1 MSRFINSVKKLYFI
15 FIGFYF
21 FGVARMKT
29 KIVRTKVLLMLG
41 FAGLFMLVSTSM
53 IEAASSQVSYRPQMP
68 LGLDDEA
75 FKIPK
80 DNLMT
85 KEKVEL
91 GRLLF
96 FDKRLSANN
105 TIACANCHIPALAF
119 TDGQPVSTGINN
131 QQGGRSAPTAIN
143 RGFSTA
149 QFWDGRAATL
159 EDQSIGPFA
168 NLIEH
173 GFVSHDQLID
183 KINTI
188 QGYKKLFNDIYG
200 VDRLTKE
207 NVGRAIASFQRTLIS
222 GNSPFDKFDY
232 DGDQK
237 AISESAKRG
246 KNLFFDKAR
255 CNLCHMGVNFSDEKF
270 HNIGIGWD
278 ASDTLDLGR
287 YRVSKSEKDLGAF
300 KTPTLREISKT
311 APYMHD
317 GRFATLEDVIDH
329 YNKGGVKNPFL
340 DNQIVPLDLSKEEIK
355 DLIAMLRSLE
365 GEGWQHVKAP
375 TEFPQ

>member
-1 MSRFINSVKKLYFI
+1 MTRKVFEVK
-15 FIGFYF
+15 
-21 FGVARMKT
+21 
-29 KIVRTKVLLMLG
+29 VRWVSALV
-41 FAGLFMLVSTSM
+41 GLFFLVSTPM
-53 IEAASSQVSYRPQMP
+53 VYGATSQVSYRPEMP

-75 FKIPK
+75 FKVPA
-80 DNLMT
+80 DNPIT

-105 TIACANCHIPALAF
+105 TIACASCHIPALAF
-119 TDGQPVSTGINN
+119 TDGQPVSTGINS
-131 QQGGRSAPTAIN
+131 QQGGRSAPTTIN

-173 GFVSHDQLID
+173 GFASHDELIK
-183 KINTI
+183 KINSI
-188 QGYKKLFNDIYG
+188 KGYKKLFSDVYG
-200 VDRLTKE
+200 ESKLTKE
-207 NVGRAIASFQRTLIS
+207 NVGRAIAAFQRTLIS
-222 GNSPFDKFDY
+222 GNSPFDRFDY

-255 CNLCHMGVNFSDEKF
+255 CNLCHMGTNFSDEKF

-278 ASDTLDLGR
+278 DSDTLDLGR
-287 YRVSKSEKDLGAF
+287 YRVSKNEKDLGAF
-300 KTPTLREISKT
+300 KTPTLREITKT

-317 GRFATLEDVIDH
+317 GRFATLEDVIKH

-340 DNQIVPLDLSKEEIK
+340 DNQVIPLNLSDSEIK
-355 DLIAMLRSLE
+355 DLLSMLRSLE
-365 GEGWQHVKAP
+365 GEGWQHVKTP

>member
-1 MSRFINSVKKLYFI
+1 MTRKVFEIKVRWVSVL
-15 FIGFYF
+15 
-21 FGVARMKT
+21 V
-29 KIVRTKVLLMLG
+29 
-41 FAGLFMLVSTSM
+41 GLFFLVSTPM
-53 IEAASSQVSYRPQMP
+53 VYGATSQVSYRPEMP

-75 FKIPK
+75 FKVPA
-80 DNLMT
+80 DNPIT

-105 TIACANCHIPALAF
+105 TIACASCHIPALAF
-119 TDGQPVSTGINN
+119 TDGQPVSTGINS

-173 GFVSHDQLID
+173 GFASHDELIK
-183 KINTI
+183 KINSI
-188 QGYKKLFNDIYG
+188 KGYKKLFSDVYG
-200 VDRLTKE
+200 KKKLTKE
-207 NVGRAIASFQRTLIS
+207 NVGRAIAAFQRTLIS
-222 GNSPFDKFDY
+222 GNSPFDRFDY

-255 CNLCHMGVNFSDEKF
+255 CNLCHMGTNFSDEKF

-278 ASDTLDLGR
+278 DSDTLDLGR
-287 YRVSKSEKDLGAF
+287 YRVSKNEKDLGAF
-300 KTPTLREISKT
+300 KTPTLREITKT

-317 GRFATLEDVIDH
+317 GRFATLEDVIKH
-329 YNKGGVKNPFL
+329 YNEGGVKNPFL
-340 DNQIVPLDLSKEEIK
+340 DNQVIPLNLSDSEIK
-355 DLIAMLRSLE
+355 DLLSMLRSLE

>member
-1 MSRFINSVKKLYFI
+1 MFENIFFKKALIASICGFICLPILIMSP
-15 FIGFYF
+15 
-21 FGVARMKT
+21 
-29 KIVRTKVLLMLG
+29 ML
-41 FAGLFMLVSTSM
+41 AN
-53 IEAASSQVSYRPQMP
+53 AASQESYELKIP
-68 LGLDDEA
+68 LGLDEEA
-75 FKIPK
+75 FKVPQ
-80 DNLMT
+80 DNPMT
-85 KEKVEL
+85 KEKIEL

-105 TIACANCHIPALAF
+105 TIACASCHIPSLAF

-143 RGFSTA
+143 RGFSKA

-173 GFVSHDQLID
+173 GFTSHDELIK
-183 KINTI
+183 KINSI
-188 QGYKKLFNDIYG
+188 KGYKKLFSDIYG
-200 VDRLTKE
+200 INKLTKE
-207 NVGRAIASFQRTLIS
+207 NVGRAIASFQRTLVS
-222 GNSPFDKFDY
+222 GNSPFDRFDY
-232 DGDQK
+232 DGDQG

-246 KNLFFDKAR
+246 KKLFFDKAR
-255 CNLCHMGVNFSDEKF
+255 CNLCHMGTNFSDEQF

-278 ASDTLDLGR
+278 DSDTLDLGR
-287 YRVSKSEKDLGAF
+287 YRVSKSEKDIGAF
-300 KTPTLREISKT
+300 KTPTLREITKT

-317 GRFATLEDVIDH
+317 GRFATLKDVIAH
-329 YNKGGVKNPFL
+329 YNEGGIKNPFL
-340 DNQIVPLDLSKEEIK
+340 DNQIIPLKLSDSEKN

>member
-1 MSRFINSVKKLYFI
+1 MRRYQDMMGKMLRIKVRWISV
-15 FIGFYF
+15 
-21 FGVARMKT
+21 
-29 KIVRTKVLLMLG
+29 
-41 FAGLFMLVSTSM
+41 FAGLFFLTS
-53 IEAASSQVSYRPQMP
+53 IPIVHGATSQVSYRPEMP

-75 FKIPK
+75 FKVPA
-80 DNLMT
+80 DNPIT

-105 TIACANCHIPALAF
+105 TIACASCHIPALAF
-119 TDGQPVSTGINN
+119 TDGQPVSTGINS

-149 QFWDGRAATL
+149 QFWDGRAGTL

-173 GFVSHDQLID
+173 GFTSHDELIK
-183 KINTI
+183 KINSI
-188 QGYKKLFNDIYG
+188 KGYKKLFSDIYG
-200 VDRLTKE
+200 ENKLTKE

-222 GNSPFDKFDY
+222 GNSPFDRFDY

-255 CNLCHMGVNFSDEKF
+255 CNLCHMGTNFSDEKF

-278 ASDTLDLGR
+278 DSDTLDLGR
-287 YRVSKSEKDLGAF
+287 YRVSKNEKDLGAF
-300 KTPTLREISKT
+300 KTPTLREITKT

-317 GRFATLEDVIDH
+317 GRFATLEAVIKH
-329 YNKGGVKNPFL
+329 YNEGGVKNPFL
-340 DNQIVPLDLSKEEIK
+340 DNQIIPLNLSDSEIK
-355 DLIAMLRSLE
+355 DLLSMLRSLE
-365 GEGWQHVKAP
+365 GEGWQHAKAP

>member
-1 MSRFINSVKKLYFI
+1 MTRKVFEIKVRWVSVL
-15 FIGFYF
+15 
-21 FGVARMKT
+21 V
-29 KIVRTKVLLMLG
+29 
-41 FAGLFMLVSTSM
+41 GLFFLVSTPM
-53 IEAASSQVSYRPQMP
+53 VYGATSQVSYRPEMP

-75 FKIPK
+75 FKVPA
-80 DNLMT
+80 DNPIT

-91 GRLLF
+91 GRFLF

-105 TIACANCHIPALAF
+105 TIACASCHIPALAF
-119 TDGQPVSTGINN
+119 TDGQPVSTGINS

-173 GFVSHDQLID
+173 GFASHDELIK
-183 KINTI
+183 KINSI
-188 QGYKKLFNDIYG
+188 KGYKKLFSDVYG
-200 VDRLTKE
+200 ESKLTKE
-207 NVGRAIASFQRTLIS
+207 NVGRAIAAFQRTLIS
-222 GNSPFDKFDY
+222 GNSPFDRFDY

-255 CNLCHMGVNFSDEKF
+255 CNLCHMGTNFSDEKF

-278 ASDTLDLGR
+278 DSDTLDLGR
-287 YRVSKSEKDLGAF
+287 YRVSKNEKDLGAF
-300 KTPTLREISKT
+300 KTPTLREITKT

-317 GRFATLEDVIDH
+317 GRFATLEDVIKH

-340 DNQIVPLDLSKEEIK
+340 DNQVIPLNLSDSEIK
-355 DLIAMLRSLE
+355 DLLSMLRSLE
-365 GEGWQHVKAP
+365 GEGWQHVKTP

>member
-1 MSRFINSVKKLYFI
+1 MTR
-15 FIGFYF
+15 
-21 FGVARMKT
+21 
-29 KIVRTKVLLMLG
+29 KVLEIKVRWVSVLV
-41 FAGLFMLVSTSM
+41 GLFFLVSTPM
-53 IEAASSQVSYRPQMP
+53 VYGATSQVSYRPEMP

-75 FKIPK
+75 FKVPA
-80 DNLMT
+80 DNPIT

-105 TIACANCHIPALAF
+105 TIACASCHIPALAF
-119 TDGQPVSTGINN
+119 TDGQPVSTGINS

-173 GFVSHDQLID
+173 GFASHDELIK
-183 KINTI
+183 KINSI
-188 QGYKKLFNDIYG
+188 KGYKKLFSDVYG
-200 VDRLTKE
+200 KKKLTKE
-207 NVGRAIASFQRTLIS
+207 NVGRAIAAFQRTLIS
-222 GNSPFDKFDY
+222 GNSPFDRFDY

-255 CNLCHMGVNFSDEKF
+255 CNLCHMGTNFSDEKF

-278 ASDTLDLGR
+278 DSDTLDLGR
-287 YRVSKSEKDLGAF
+287 YRVSKNEKDLGAF
-300 KTPTLREISKT
+300 KTPTVREITKT

-317 GRFATLEDVIDH
+317 GRFATLEDVIKH

-340 DNQIVPLDLSKEEIK
+340 DNQVIPLNLSDLEIK
-355 DLIAMLRSLE
+355 DLLSMLRSLE

>member
-1 MSRFINSVKKLYFI
+1 MTRKVFEIKVRWVSVL
-15 FIGFYF
+15 
-21 FGVARMKT
+21 V
-29 KIVRTKVLLMLG
+29 
-41 FAGLFMLVSTSM
+41 GLFFLVSTPM
-53 IEAASSQVSYRPQMP
+53 VYGATSQVSYRPEMP

-75 FKIPK
+75 FKVPA
-80 DNLMT
+80 DNPIT

-105 TIACANCHIPALAF
+105 TIACASCHIPALAF
-119 TDGQPVSTGINN
+119 TDGQPVSTGINS

-173 GFVSHDQLID
+173 GFASHDELIK
-183 KINTI
+183 KINSI
-188 QGYKKLFNDIYG
+188 KGYKKLFSDVYG
-200 VDRLTKE
+200 ESNLTKE
-207 NVGRAIASFQRTLIS
+207 NVGRAIAAFQRTLIS
-222 GNSPFDKFDY
+222 GNSPFDRFDY

-255 CNLCHMGVNFSDEKF
+255 CNLCHMGTNFSDEKF

-278 ASDTLDLGR
+278 DSDTLDLGR
-287 YRVSKSEKDLGAF
+287 YRVSKNEKDLGAF
-300 KTPTLREISKT
+300 KTPTLREITKT

-317 GRFATLEDVIDH
+317 GRFATLEDVIKH

-340 DNQIVPLDLSKEEIK
+340 DNQVIPLNLSDLEIK
-355 DLIAMLRSLE
+355 DLLSMLRSLE

>member
-1 MSRFINSVKKLYFI
+1 MTR
-15 FIGFYF
+15 
-21 FGVARMKT
+21 
-29 KIVRTKVLLMLG
+29 KVLEIKVRWVSVLV
-41 FAGLFMLVSTSM
+41 GLFFLFSTPM
-53 IEAASSQVSYRPQMP
+53 VYGATSQVSYRPEMP

-75 FKIPK
+75 FKVPA
-80 DNLMT
+80 DNPIT

-105 TIACANCHIPALAF
+105 TIACASCHIPALAF
-119 TDGQPVSTGINN
+119 TDGQPVSTGINS

-173 GFVSHDQLID
+173 GFASHDELIK
-183 KINTI
+183 KINSI
-188 QGYKKLFNDIYG
+188 KGYKKLFSDVYG
-200 VDRLTKE
+200 KKKLTKE
-207 NVGRAIASFQRTLIS
+207 NVGRAIAAFQRTLIS
-222 GNSPFDKFDY
+222 GNSPFDRFDY

-255 CNLCHMGVNFSDEKF
+255 CNLCHMGTNFSDEKF

-278 ASDTLDLGR
+278 DSDTLDLGR
-287 YRVSKSEKDLGAF
+287 YRVSKNEKDLGAF
-300 KTPTLREISKT
+300 KTPTLREITKT

-317 GRFATLEDVIDH
+317 GRFATLEDVIKH

-340 DNQIVPLDLSKEEIK
+340 DNQVIPLNLSDLEIK
-355 DLIAMLRSLE
+355 DLLSMLRSLE

>member
-1 MSRFINSVKKLYFI
+1 MTR
-15 FIGFYF
+15 
-21 FGVARMKT
+21 
-29 KIVRTKVLLMLG
+29 KVLEIKVRWVSVLV
-41 FAGLFMLVSTSM
+41 GLFFLVSTPM
-53 IEAASSQVSYRPQMP
+53 VYGATSQVSYRPEMP

-75 FKIPK
+75 FKVPA
-80 DNLMT
+80 DNPIT

-105 TIACANCHIPALAF
+105 TIACASCHIPALAF
-119 TDGQPVSTGINN
+119 TDGQPVSTGINS

-173 GFVSHDQLID
+173 GFASHDELIK
-183 KINTI
+183 KINSI
-188 QGYKKLFNDIYG
+188 KGYKKLFSDVYG
-200 VDRLTKE
+200 KSKLTKE
-207 NVGRAIASFQRTLIS
+207 NVGRAIAAFQRTLIS
-222 GNSPFDKFDY
+222 GNSPFDRFDY

-255 CNLCHMGVNFSDEKF
+255 CNLCHMGTNFSDEKF

-278 ASDTLDLGR
+278 DSDTLDLGR
-287 YRVSKSEKDLGAF
+287 YRVSKNEKDLGAF
-300 KTPTLREISKT
+300 KTPTLREITKT

-317 GRFATLEDVIDH
+317 GRFATLEDVIKH

-340 DNQIVPLDLSKEEIK
+340 DNQVIPLNLSDLEIK
-355 DLIAMLRSLE
+355 DLLSMLRSLE

>member
-1 MSRFINSVKKLYFI
+1 MFYE
-15 FIGFYF
+15 FYF
-21 FGVARMKT
+21 FGEGRMKT
-29 KIVRTKVLLMLG
+29 KIVGIKVLSAFG
-41 FAGLFMLVSTSM
+41 FMGLFLLVSTSM
-53 IEAASSQVSYRPQMP
+53 IEAVSSQVSYRPEMP

-105 TIACANCHIPALAF
+105 TIACASCHIPALAF
-119 TDGQPVSTGINN
+119 TDGQSVSTGINN

-143 RGFSTA
+143 RGFSEA

-173 GFVSHDQLID
+173 GFVSHDQLIA
-183 KINTI
+183 KINSI
-188 QGYKKLFNDIYG
+188 QGYKKLFSDIYG
-200 VDRLTKE
+200 INNLTKE
-207 NVGRAIASFQRTLIS
+207 NVGRAIATFQRTLIS
-222 GNSPFDKFDY
+222 GNSPFDRFDY
-232 DGDQK
+232 NGDQD

-246 KNLFFDKAR
+246 KKLFFDKAR
-255 CNLCHMGVNFSDEKF
+255 CNLCHMGTNFSDEKF

-278 ASDTLDLGR
+278 ESDTLDLGR
-287 YRVSKSEKDLGAF
+287 YRVSKNEKDLGAF
-300 KTPTLREISKT
+300 KTPTLREISIT

-317 GRFATLEDVIDH
+317 GRFATLEDVVAH

-340 DNQIVPLDLSKEEIK
+340 DNQIIPLKLSEGEIK
-355 DLIAMLRSLE
+355 DLVAMLRSLE

-375 TEFPQ
+375 IEFPQ

>member
-1 MSRFINSVKKLYFI
+1 MTRKVFEIK
-15 FIGFYF
+15 
-21 FGVARMKT
+21 
-29 KIVRTKVLLMLG
+29 VRWVSALV
-41 FAGLFMLVSTSM
+41 GLFFLVSTPM
-53 IEAASSQVSYRPQMP
+53 VYGATSQVSYRPEMP

-75 FKIPK
+75 FKVPA
-80 DNLMT
+80 DNPIT

-105 TIACANCHIPALAF
+105 TIACASCHIPALAF
-119 TDGQPVSTGINN
+119 TDGQPVSTGINS

-173 GFVSHDQLID
+173 GFASHDELIK
-183 KINTI
+183 KINSI
-188 QGYKKLFNDIYG
+188 KGYKKLFSDVYG
-200 VDRLTKE
+200 ESKLTKE
-207 NVGRAIASFQRTLIS
+207 NVGRAIATFQRTLIS
-222 GNSPFDKFDY
+222 GNSPFDRFDY

-255 CNLCHMGVNFSDEKF
+255 CNLCHMGTNFSDEKF

-278 ASDTLDLGR
+278 DSDTLDLGR
-287 YRVSKSEKDLGAF
+287 YRVSKNEKDLGAF
-300 KTPTLREISKT
+300 KTPTLREITKT

-317 GRFATLEDVIDH
+317 GRFATLEDVIKH

-340 DNQIVPLDLSKEEIK
+340 DNQVIPLNLSDSEIK
-355 DLIAMLRSLE
+355 DLLSMLRSLE
-365 GEGWQHVKAP
+365 GEGWQHVKTP

>member
-1 MSRFINSVKKLYFI
+1 MTRKVFEIKVRWVSVL
-15 FIGFYF
+15 
-21 FGVARMKT
+21 V
-29 KIVRTKVLLMLG
+29 
-41 FAGLFMLVSTSM
+41 GLFFLVSTPM
-53 IEAASSQVSYRPQMP
+53 VYGATSQVSYRPEMP

-75 FKIPK
+75 FKVPA
-80 DNLMT
+80 DNPIT

-105 TIACANCHIPALAF
+105 TIACASCHIPALAF
-119 TDGQPVSTGINN
+119 TDGQPVSTGINS
-131 QQGGRSAPTAIN
+131 QQGGRSAPTTIN

-173 GFVSHDQLID
+173 GFASHDELIK
-183 KINTI
+183 KINSI
-188 QGYKKLFNDIYG
+188 KGYKKLFSDVYG
-200 VDRLTKE
+200 KKKLTKE
-207 NVGRAIASFQRTLIS
+207 NVGRAIAAFQRTLIS
-222 GNSPFDKFDY
+222 GNSPFDRFDY

-255 CNLCHMGVNFSDEKF
+255 CNLCHMGTNFSDEKF

-278 ASDTLDLGR
+278 DSDTLDLGR
-287 YRVSKSEKDLGAF
+287 YRVSKNEKDLGAF
-300 KTPTLREISKT
+300 KTPTLREITKT

-317 GRFATLEDVIDH
+317 GRFATLEDVIKH

-340 DNQIVPLDLSKEEIK
+340 DNQVIPLNLSDSEIK
-355 DLIAMLRSLE
+355 DLLSMLRSLE
-365 GEGWQHVKAP
+365 GEGWQHVKTP